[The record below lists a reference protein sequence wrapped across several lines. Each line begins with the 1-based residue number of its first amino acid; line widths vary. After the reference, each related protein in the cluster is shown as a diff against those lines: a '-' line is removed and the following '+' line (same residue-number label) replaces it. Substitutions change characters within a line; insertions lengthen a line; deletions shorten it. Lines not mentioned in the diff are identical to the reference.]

1 MGRKKNDGDK
11 LLGLLLLG
19 LGGVALYYLQAGS
32 DRENN
37 AALIPDA
44 IEGRIDRVVGTLN
57 AQVGKNW
64 CNFGAEVLKVILRK
78 ALPGPLVTLVDVVY
92 AVEQESLRVCMAS
105 NTKRRRAAV
114 MATAR
119 GLA

>member
-11 LLGLLLLG
+11 LLGLLLIG
-19 LGGVALYYLQAGS
+19 LGGIALYYLKAGA

-44 IEGRIDRVVGTLN
+44 LEDRLDRVIGTLN

-64 CNFGAEVLKVILRK
+64 GNFGAEVLKVVLRK
-78 ALPGPLVTLVDVVY
+78 ALPGPLVALVDVVY
-92 AVEQESLRVCMAS
+92 AVEQESLRVLMAS
-105 NTKRRRAAV
+105 DTKRRRAAV